1 MTHSQT
7 CSDTRHWLPQN
18 NNLHSGTNHIM
29 YKQFNFYSN
38 MSMFILPFYQ
48 QTAIFKIRNKIII
61 TYEYYSWNYYTENLY
76 LFSINLVMFKDRV
89 DIHKIIGR

>member
-1 MTHSQT
+1 
-7 CSDTRHWLPQN
+7 
-18 NNLHSGTNHIM
+18 
-29 YKQFNFYSN
+29 

-61 TYEYYSWNYYTENLY
+61 PHEYYNWNYYTENLY

-89 DIHKIIGR
+89 DIYQIIGR